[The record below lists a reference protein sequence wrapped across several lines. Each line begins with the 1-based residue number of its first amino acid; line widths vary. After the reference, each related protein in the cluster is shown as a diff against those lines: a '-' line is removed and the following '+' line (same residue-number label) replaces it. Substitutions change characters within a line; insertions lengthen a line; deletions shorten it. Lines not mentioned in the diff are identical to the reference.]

1 MNSIEKRNVTILRKR
16 ENKLIRQQIY
26 KKKQELKGDIKYSE
40 FQLKY
45 VSNDKKALMK
55 KVLSLINA
63 DIKHATQLKIKYKNS
78 DNSVIQIRVEKQNL
92 TKTIILKDVE
102 TIRQYYIKKK
112 INAKFEIVI
121 LYSYKMV
128 GSLEK

>member
-26 KKKQELKGDIKYSE
+26 KKKQELKGNIKYSE

-45 VSNDKKALMK
+45 VNDDKKSLMN
-55 KVLSLINA
+55 KVLSLIINA

-78 DNSVIQIRVEKQNL
+78 DNSVIQIRIEKQNL
-92 TKTIILKDVE
+92 TKTIILQMLKKLDN
-102 TIRQYYIKKK
+102 IILRRKLMQNLRLLYYILM
-112 INAKFEIVI
+112 I
-121 LYSYKMV
+121 
-128 GSLEK
+128 GSLER